1 MLPARSK
8 RYASVD
14 GEIPRE
20 RLTGGWQLV
29 LMLLVVLTLLYVV
42 FPKRALFQRL
52 YDRDALDELSLS
64 YVQNLFRAD
73 VRNADAA
80 LLLARHNAERMDPF
94 ELETL
99 AEPYT
104 HSSDLRQRNLARQL
118 LIIAF
123 ERQLRT
129 NIRGTTPSRLRQRLE
144 QALQTALEEPLPEAL
159 AYSYATLAYR
169 VNLGELAQRLLRPY
183 VSLLSADELERYG
196 HKALG
201 RQDYALASYYFL
213 LARDRSSERT
223 QARRR
228 FQLGLDALVAAGQHL
243 QALEVADQHL
253 GSLESDLPT
262 LRYLVRLALAAGQP
276 VVASRYAKRLVFRL
290 PGQTGA
296 LR

>member
-80 LLLARHNAERMDPF
+80 LLLARHNAERMDPYA
-94 ELETL
+94 LEAL

-118 LIIAF
+118 LIVAF
-123 ERQLRT
+123 ERQLHT
-129 NIRGTTPSRLRQRLE
+129 NIRGSTQARLRQRLE
-144 QALQTALEEPLPEAL
+144 QALQTAMEEPLPEAL
-159 AYSYATLAYR
+159 AYSYAALAYR
-169 VNLGELAQRLLRPY
+169 VNLGELAQSLLRPY
-183 VSLLSADELERYG
+183 LIHMTADELERYG
-196 HKALG
+196 HEALS
-201 RQDYALASYYFL
+201 RQDYALASHYFL
-213 LARDRSSERT
+213 LARERSSERV

-228 FQLGLDALVAAGQHL
+228 FQLGLNALVAGGQHL
-243 QALEVADQHL
+243 RALEEAERHL
-253 GSLESDLPT
+253 GDLDADLPT
-262 LRYLVRLALAAGQP
+262 LRFLVRLALAAGQP
-276 VVASRYAKRLVFRL
+276 TVASRYAKRLVFRL
-290 PGQTGA
+290 PGHAGA